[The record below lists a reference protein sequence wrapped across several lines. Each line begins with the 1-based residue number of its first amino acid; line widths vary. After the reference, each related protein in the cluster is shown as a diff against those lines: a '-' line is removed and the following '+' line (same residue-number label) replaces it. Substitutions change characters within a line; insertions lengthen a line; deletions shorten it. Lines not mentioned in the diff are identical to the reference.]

1 MSDLNEQARPLAP
14 AIPGATDAQRKRG
27 RTLAMIHAM
36 HLRDVAQVRALIK
49 RIEFDRAAAGVLSET
64 IARLEMTE
72 NLRDFGALCG
82 RECNNLLYH
91 HGAEEQQIFPI
102 LEARADA
109 GLRAV
114 IDKLRQEHT
123 VIHTLLEALGA
134 QADAVMAAPGPDS
147 YAALKD
153 TFDKLE
159 TAIRSHFSYEETE
172 LEEALGVFNAI

>member
-1 MSDLNEQARPLAP
+1 
-14 AIPGATDAQRKRG
+14 
-27 RTLAMIHAM
+27 
-36 HLRDVAQVRALIK
+36 
-49 RIEFDRAAAGVLSET
+49 
-64 IARLEMTE
+64 MTE

-159 TAIRSHFSYEETE
+159 TAIKSHFSYEETE

>member
-27 RTLAMIHAM
+27 RTLAMFHAM
-36 HLRDVAQVRALIK
+36 HLRDMAQVRALVD
-49 RIEFDRAAAGVLSET
+49 RIEVDAAAAGVLSET

-72 NLRDFGALCG
+72 NLRGFGALCG
-82 RECNNLLYH
+82 RQCNHLLYH
-91 HGAEEQQIFPI
+91 HGAEEQQIFPL

-114 IDKLRQEHT
+114 IDKLRQEHN
-123 VIHTLLEALGA
+123 VIHNLLEALGA

-159 TAIRSHFSYEETE
+159 TAIKSHFSYEETE
-172 LEEALGVFNAI
+172 LEEALGVFNVI